1 MIGFYYGSSL
11 PATESLK
18 SGIYFIVNEGKGQ
31 LYRVRADATDAV
43 LVAETTNASL
53 IADVEQAKKDIQAN
67 ATSVG
72 SALASIK
79 TITDSYGKTLKNITD
94 EVSTIRTIANNAQEQ
109 ATINETDIA
118 TANRKITANENAI
131 STIEADYLKKE
142 DKTELS
148 GVINSKAN
156 QTALDA
162 VSRVANAAATKTA
175 LEAEVTRAKGEEE
188 ALDERLVEVEAFF
201 KLAEGEQLDTAFD
214 TLVEIQNYLD
224 TEGEVANKMLQDI
237 ADNAA
242 AIKAADD
249 KAVAAQNK
257 ANANATEIAKKAAQ
271 ADLKA
276 LKDRVE
282 ANEGSI
288 TSINTALD
296 GEDGVKAKLT
306 AVDIKATNNATAI
319 GTNTSNIEALMT
331 ALEWKQL
338 NLKNI

>member
-11 PATESLK
+11 PAPESLK

-31 LYRVRADATDAV
+31 LYRVQADATDAV

-72 SALASIK
+72 SALTSIK

-94 EVSTIRTIANNAQEQ
+94 EVSTIRTIANNVKEQ
-109 ATINETDIA
+109 ATTNKTDIE
-118 TANRKITANENAI
+118 TANSKITTNEKAI
-131 STIEADYLKKE
+131 SAIKADYLKKE

-148 GVINSKAN
+148 GVIDSK
-156 QTALDA
+156 
-162 VSRVANAAATKTA
+162 ATKTA
-175 LEAEVTRAKGEEE
+175 LETEVTRAKGEEK

-319 GTNTSNIEALMT
+319 GTNTSNIEALMA